1 MPVSSHMIDYFDDDE
16 EEDSVVGLPS
26 HVDEPDIMDDSSIM
40 DFGEMFE
47 NQNNNNEYS
56 PSVNGFF
63 LKFLF
68 FHRI

>member
-1 MPVSSHMIDYFDDDE
+1 MPVSSHMKDYFDDDE

-40 DFGEMFE
+40 DFGKMFE

-68 FHRI
+68 FHSI